1 MLLLKNINHETRILD
16 DFIEMVDLKSEDI
29 ENKLK
34 EQIIK
39 LKSAKIKKF
48 YILKVSFLK
57 LLHCFF
63 IIAF

>member
-39 LKSAKIKKF
+39 LKSAKIKKIF
-48 YILKVSFLK
+48 TF
-57 LLHCFF
+57 
-63 IIAF
+63 